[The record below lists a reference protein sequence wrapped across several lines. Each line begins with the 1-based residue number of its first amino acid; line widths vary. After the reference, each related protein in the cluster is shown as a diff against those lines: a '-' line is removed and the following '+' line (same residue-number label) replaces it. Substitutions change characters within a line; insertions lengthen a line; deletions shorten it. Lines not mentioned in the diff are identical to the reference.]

1 MWGWF
6 LLGNLKRVMI
16 SLPNSLLQEVDV
28 IVKKENGNRSQFIRE
43 AMQMY
48 ISERQKKDIREKM
61 KHGYMEMGEI
71 NLELANVGFAADL
84 GMIEEYEENLA
95 ECE

>member
-6 LLGNLKRVMI
+6 RLGNLKRVMI
-16 SLPNSLLQEVDV
+16 SLPHSLLQEVDV
-28 IVKKENGNRSQFIRE
+28 IVQKENGNRSQFIRE
-43 AMQMY
+43 AMQLY

-61 KHGYMEMGEI
+61 KQGYIDMGEI
-71 NLELANVGFAADL
+71 NLELANTGFSVDL

>member
-6 LLGNLKRVMI
+6 RLGNLKRVMI
-16 SLPNSLLQEVDV
+16 SLPHSLLQEVDV
-28 IVKKENGNRSQFIRE
+28 IVQKENGNRSQFIRE
-43 AMQMY
+43 AMQLY

-61 KHGYMEMGEI
+61 KQGYIDMGEI
-71 NLELANVGFAADL
+71 NLELANSSFAVDL

>member
-6 LLGNLKRVMI
+6 HLGNLKRVMI

-28 IVKKENGNRSQFIRE
+28 IVQKENGNRSQFIRE

-48 ISERQKKDIREKM
+48 ISERQKKEIREKM
-61 KHGYMEMGEI
+61 KLGYMEMGDI
-71 NLELANVGFAADL
+71 NLELANAGFAADL

>member
-1 MWGWF
+1 M
-6 LLGNLKRVMI
+6 GNLKRVMI

-28 IVKKENGNRSQFIRE
+28 IVQKENGNRSQFIRE

-48 ISERQKKDIREKM
+48 ISERQKKEIREKM
-61 KHGYMEMGEI
+61 KLGYMEMGDI
-71 NLELANVGFAADL
+71 NLELANAGFAADL

>member
-1 MWGWF
+1 M
-6 LLGNLKRVMI
+6 GNLKRVMI
-16 SLPNSLLQEVDV
+16 SLPHSLLQEVDV
-28 IVKKENGNRSQFIRE
+28 IVEKENGNRSQFIRE
-43 AMQMY
+43 AMQLY

-61 KHGYMEMGEI
+61 KQGYIEMGDI
-71 NLELANVGFAADL
+71 NLELANTGFSVDL